1 MNFIELSVIYLACG
15 APFGVY
21 YYFQQPETQ
30 KLWQRSPEL
39 WVKSLLV
46 MLFWIPFA
54 AKLLMDL
61 LVKKFSQAANNQIS
75 STNSS
80 AINSFDNFE
89 KKFAQ
94 MLLEENTDLSVFEFR
109 EVFQRYTG
117 LTQEVFTKTQNNPV
131 EINPFFEATNHE
143 NAQLATICLNRR
155 NRLQLETHHKLA
167 RKDFLQLLEKLN
179 SFQIDNEKLSVIAF
193 QFAKMIDDIEFSKE
207 ISQIFEGSKQTEN
220 SFAVNN
226 WRMNYGIQQN
236 TNSNISQKQF

>member
-1 MNFIELSVIYLACG
+1 MNFLELSIIYLACG

-21 YYFQQPETQ
+21 YYFQQRETQ
-30 KLWQRSPEL
+30 QLWQRSPEL
-39 WVKSLLV
+39 WAKSFLV

-54 AKLLMDL
+54 AKLLKDL
-61 LVKKFSQAANNQIS
+61 LLRKFSQAANNQIS
-75 STNSS
+75 STNPSNT
-80 AINSFDNFE
+80 NSFDNFE
-89 KKFAQ
+89 RKFAQ
-94 MLLEENTDLSVFEFR
+94 LLLEENTEVSIFEFR
-109 EVFQRYTG
+109 ESFQRYTG

-131 EINPFFEATNHE
+131 EINPFFEVTNHE
-143 NAQLATICLNRR
+143 NSQLATVCLNRR

-179 SFQIDNEKLSVIAF
+179 SMLIDKEKLSVIAF
-193 QFAKMIDDIEFSKE
+193 QFARIIDDFEFSNE